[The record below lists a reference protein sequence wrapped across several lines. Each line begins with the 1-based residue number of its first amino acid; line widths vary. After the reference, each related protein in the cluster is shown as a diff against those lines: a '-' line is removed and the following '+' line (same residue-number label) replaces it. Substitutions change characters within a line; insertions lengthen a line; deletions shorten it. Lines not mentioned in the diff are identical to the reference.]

1 MTDGITGCTHFGH
14 ANTILLINRM
24 SERLVYNWI
33 AAARPQSTTYH
44 PGHRIKKGGP
54 DAAYRPHLN
63 GRLA

>member
-1 MTDGITGCTHFGH
+1 
-14 ANTILLINRM
+14 M

-44 PGHRIKKGGP
+44 PGYRIKNGGP